1 MKKTALLSPTLSIPR
16 LIIGLWQ
23 IADMEKEGQQLDPIK
38 TAGYMNEYVEAGF
51 TAFDMADHYG
61 SSEIIAGKCK
71 NNHPMGASIQLFT
84 KWVPKPGSID
94 RKEVRNAI
102 ENALDRMQQ
111 SSINMM
117 QFHAWNYADPSWLDG
132 LLFLKELKEEGLIE
146 AIGVTNFDAH
156 HLRIALAHGIPI
168 VSNQISHSVIDR
180 RAMKTMQLVCEEFG
194 VQILAYGTLAGG
206 FLSNR
211 WLGKK
216 EPALDTLP
224 TWSQMKYKRFIDA
237 AGGWNVFQQL
247 LDTLNQVAIKH
258 TTSIANIA
266 SRYVLEN
273 KSVAA
278 VIIGAR
284 LGESAHIQE
293 HQNLIDIIFE
303 ADDLIQIENAI
314 ALLSPVPG
322 NCGDEYRKP
331 PFLTASGDLSHHLDT
346 RPAVYSAVDK
356 SPQRKH
362 VYSGTVW
369 EEFAGYSRA
378 IKKGKRILVS
388 GTTATHRNQVVGGTD
403 AAAQTHFVID
413 KIEAAI
419 ESLNGSLKDVVR
431 TRIFVNS
438 IKDWEAVA
446 RAHGHRFK
454 NIDPVNTLVQAKL
467 VGDGYLVEIEAEALL
482 DE

>member
-23 IADMEKEGQQLDPIK
+23 IADMEKEGRQLDPIK

-61 SSEIIAGKCK
+61 SSEIIAGKSK
-71 NNHPMGASIQLFT
+71 NNHPKGASIQLFT

-194 VQILAYGTLAGG
+194 VKILAYGTLAGG

-378 IKKGKRILVS
+378 IKKGNRILVS

-413 KIEAAI
+413 KIESAI